1 MPSRD
6 AEPVYVMTREAARH
20 LGVSAPTVARW
31 VERGLLRAHR
41 TPGGHRRIR
50 MEDVAVLA
58 VSLPPG
64 SARGEGAGS
73 LVLLDADPGR
83 AALFAA
89 QASAV
94 HGVRVAWVGTVFEA
108 GLWLAR
114 LDAVALLVDAAM
126 PGVDPVAL
134 GHTLL
139 TVPGARHVPVVV
151 VGDQAGAVSLSSPVG
166 RVLATI
172 AARVRGHRVRAGPVR
187 SPHVG
192 ATSRSG

>member
-1 MPSRD
+1 MPSCD
-6 AEPVYVMTREAARH
+6 AESSYVTTREAARH

-50 MEDVAVLA
+50 REDVAVLA

-64 SARGEGAGS
+64 SVRDGGAGS

-83 AALFAA
+83 AARFAA

-94 HGVRVAWVGTVFEA
+94 HGVQVAWVGTVFEA

-126 PGVDPVAL
+126 PGVDPEAL
-134 GHTLL
+134 AHTLH
-139 TVPGARHVPVVV
+139 TVPGARQVPVVV
-151 VGDQAGAVSLSSPVG
+151 MGDHTGAVSLSRPVDE
-166 RVLATI
+166 VLAII
-172 AARVRGHRVRAGPVR
+172 AARVRGHRVRGGRVR